1 MSEAEAAAP
10 VRNIGPLTVF
20 LLVLAGL
27 IYSLLFPINRIATEN
42 GVPALGYVVWL
53 SLGGGALMLIACLV
67 TRKMPRLGRRH
78 AEPGAGMGRGLD
90 AKGEPGTE
98 MLNAYLAKLA
108 EAGYVPVRDWA
119 AVSN

>member
-67 TRKMPRLGRRH
+67 TRKMPRLGRH
-78 AEPGAGMGRGLD
+78 HVVTYIVGGALSV
-90 AKGEPGTE
+90 AAP
-98 MLNAYLAKLA
+98 LPLLALA
-108 EAGYVPVRDWA
+108 APRRRA
-119 AVSN
+119 CHRASSP